1 MISSSEQA
9 TALLKAVR
17 LLEQGSCLIYPTET
31 FFGLG
36 CDARNAEAVAQI
48 YQAKGRTATK
58 PLPLIAASTAMVAE
72 LCDMRAVPDSLLR
85 LWPRPLTLVLP
96 AKVPFPKP
104 LLDSRGCV
112 AIRVSTH
119 PVAAALSAHVGP
131 LTATSA
137 NRQGMPP
144 ARFAQDLDP
153 LLTKEL
159 PVLDLPPEPCGGRAS
174 TIISFPGQGRVR
186 LHREGPVTRDLLEKL
201 GLCLE

>member
-9 TALLKAVR
+9 AALLKAVR
-17 LLEQGSCLIYPTET
+17 ILGQGSCLIYPTET

-58 PLPLIAASTAMVAE
+58 PLPLIAASLAMVAE
-72 LCDMRAVPDSLLR
+72 LCDVRAVPEAVLR
-85 LWPRPLTLVLP
+85 LWPGPLTLVLP
-96 AKVPFPKP
+96 AKVPFPAP
-104 LLDSRGCV
+104 LLDTRGCV

-119 PVAAALSAHVGP
+119 PVAAALSAEVGP

-137 NRQGMPP
+137 NRQGLPP
-144 ARFAQDLDP
+144 ARFARDLDP
-153 LLTKEL
+153 RLTKEL
-159 PVLDLPPEPCGGRAS
+159 PVLDLPPEPCGGLAS
-174 TIISFPGQGRVR
+174 TIVSFPAPGLVR

-201 GLCLE
+201 GLRLA